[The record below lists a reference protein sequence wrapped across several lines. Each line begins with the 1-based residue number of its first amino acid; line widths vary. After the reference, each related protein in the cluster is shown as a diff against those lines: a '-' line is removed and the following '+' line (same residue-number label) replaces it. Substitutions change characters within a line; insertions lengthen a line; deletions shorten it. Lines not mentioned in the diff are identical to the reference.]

1 MAHTTPI
8 WLQAG
13 SYAARADRQI
23 IDSLF
28 SEGVI
33 NHFGGDLKVIPRA
46 AGANFTITVQDGRGV
61 VKGDDQANQGSYL
74 IESTADDEDV
84 VVSAAPGAGT
94 RHDLVVAQVNDPNA
108 GGAAGDDWEI
118 VVIPG
123 TPALP
128 AVPDTALA
136 LAELLVSS
144 STVSITAAEIVDLR
158 VQATIPS
165 APPLPI
171 GAAVE
176 WYTNVAPA
184 GHELLDGGAISR
196 TTYPVLF
203 DLWGTSFGSGD
214 GSTTFNKPDRRGR
227 VGVGRNAGDVD
238 FDTIGETGGSKST
251 LKRTDAGD
259 SNLAVDTTAGT
270 QNVAANDHKH
280 SLMPFMVVN
289 YIVRAG

>member
-1 MAHTTPI
+1 
-8 WLQAG
+8 
-13 SYAARADRQI
+13 
-23 IDSLF
+23 
-28 SEGVI
+28 
-33 NHFGGDLKVIPRA
+33 
-46 AGANFTITVQDGRGV
+46 
-61 VKGDDQANQGSYL
+61 
-74 IESTADDEDV
+74 
-84 VVSAAPGAGT
+84 
-94 RHDLVVAQVNDPNA
+94 
-108 GGAAGDDWEI
+108 
-118 VVIPG
+118 
-123 TPALP
+123 
-128 AVPDTALA
+128 
-136 LAELLVSS
+136 
-144 STVSITAAEIVDLR
+144 
-158 VQATIPS
+158 
-165 APPLPI
+165 
-171 GAAVE
+171 
-176 WYTNVAPA
+176 VAPA